1 MTACWNA
8 RSFPTSSCLLLL
20 LASCALPQR
29 APTPAALPDPSSLPA
44 LQQAFARDSSD
55 PALRVR
61 LAEAQRRAGQPA
73 IAARLLEPIAAT
85 MPVAEFYLGLVRE
98 DQGRPTDARL
108 LYERYLARAAS
119 GELRDRVRDRLSL
132 LGRLELQQA
141 IRTVVANERTSTTRP
156 TDARVV
162 GVFPFLT
169 STSDPQLHPLGTAF
183 AELLSNDLAQTDR
196 LRVVERVR
204 LQQLLDEIQLTESRR
219 VDPATAVRSGR
230 LLGAGT
236 LVQGRIEGG
245 AGAQVNFQAAVV
257 RVQAPTAAVNPL
269 RERDALTRLFDVE
282 KKLAFGI
289 YSRMGVQ
296 LTSAERDRV
305 ARHATRNVQALLE
318 LGYGLEAQDAG
329 RYAEAATHFARAAQL
344 DPAFALA
351 RQKSAEATVQARA
364 AGFTTAALGQL
375 ALASVPDIRVARAP
389 NLVRAADRPQLRAA
403 NLFAPVERL
412 VPNPSVRDAGVE
424 ALGVEGVTRSGTADL
439 VIRRPGATP

>member
-1 MTACWNA
+1 MSIGSMTVGGA
-8 RSFPTSSCLLLL
+8 RSVSASSCLLLL
-20 LASCALPQR
+20 LASCATTR
-29 APTPAALPDPSSLPA
+29 RTPTPTAPPDRNSLAALERT
-44 LQQAFARDSSD
+44 FARDSSD
-55 PALRVR
+55 VGARLR

-73 IAARLLEPIAAT
+73 IAARLLEPIVAS

-98 DQGRPTDARL
+98 DQGRPAEARQ
-108 LYERYLARAAS
+108 LYERYLARGNS

-141 IRTVVANERTSTTRP
+141 IRTMVANERTSPTRP

-169 STSDPQLHPLGTAF
+169 ATSDPQLKPLGTAF

-204 LQQLLDEIQLTESRR
+204 LRQLLDEIELTEARR

-236 LVQGRIEGG
+236 LVQGRIEG

-257 RVQAPTAAVNPL
+257 RVQTPTAAGTPL

-282 KKLAFGI
+282 KKLALGI
-289 YSRMGVQ
+289 YNRMGVQ

-305 ARHATRNVQALLE
+305 TRQATRNVQALLE

-329 RYAEAATHFARAAQL
+329 RYGEAATHFARAAQL
-344 DPAFALA
+344 DPSFVLA
-351 RQKSAEATVQARA
+351 RQKSAEATIQTRA
-364 AGFTTAALGQL
+364 VGVTTATLGQL
-375 ALASVPDIRVARAP
+375 ALSSVPEIRVARAP
-389 NLVRAADRPQLRAA
+389 DRPPPVRAAD
-403 NLFAPVERL
+403 LFAPVERL

-424 ALGVEGVTRSGTADL
+424 ALGVEGVGRTGIADL
-439 VIRRPGATP
+439 VIRRPGGTP